1 MKNFKTLSVLIFTGI
16 LSVFV
21 SCEKESVTES
31 AEQSSQEV
39 SKEVLAKLTKLNYN
53 TNGVVRQSITGIDG
67 VKEDMYLIEG
77 DIIMSY
83 DQIMASD
90 IFDGIQSK
98 QYHTTNLVTATNVI
112 RVVGYNGNN
121 QYGLSATAQTGLQY
135 AIENYNN
142 ENLSIR
148 FELSFGTNWGAN
160 DILVFVDNSIN
171 PNPNQSSGR
180 AGFPANGF
188 PFTRVRINNGA
199 NNTQTDQ
206 QLEHLL
212 THEIGHCIGF
222 RHTDWDT
229 RKSCG
234 ENSNEGAGTDGLV
247 YIPGT
252 AGPGGDA
259 NSIMNACYP
268 GNTNGEWSNLDK
280 VALDFLY

>member
-1 MKNFKTLSVLIFTGI
+1 MKNFRILSVLICAGF

-21 SCEKESVTES
+21 SCEKESSLES
-31 AEQSSQEV
+31 VEQSSHEI
-39 SKEVLAKLTKLNYN
+39 SKQVLNKLTKLNYN
-53 TNGVVRQSITGIDG
+53 PNGVVKQIITGIDG
-67 VKEDMYLIEG
+67 VQEEMYLIED

-98 QYHTTNLVTATNVI
+98 QYRTTNLVTATNVI

-121 QYGLSATAQTGLQY
+121 RSGLSATAQTGLRY
-135 AIENYNN
+135 AIDNYNN
-142 ENLSIR
+142 ENLNIR

-160 DILVFVDNSIN
+160 DILVFVQDGFARDDRFPAGI
-171 PNPNQSSGR
+171 
-180 AGFPANGF
+180 AGFPSNGL
-188 PFTRVRINNGA
+188 PFTRVRINTTA
-199 NNTQTDQ
+199 NTTQTNQ
-206 QLEHLL
+206 HLEHLL
-212 THEIGHCIGF
+212 AHEIGHCIGF

-234 ENSNEGAGTDGLV
+234 ENSNEGAGNDGLV
-247 YIPGT
+247 FIPGT

-268 GNTNGEWSNLDK
+268 DNTNGEWSNLDK
-280 VALDFLY
+280 VALNFLY